1 MSGERVSD
9 VNAASGA
16 AQVAAGIRSGILT
29 GDLSSGTPLREV
41 SLAERFE
48 VSRRTVREALRVLV
62 GEGLVQHRHHQ
73 GATVR
78 PLTSHDLADLYRV
91 RRMLEV
97 EAARCVASVKAA
109 QLQAV
114 DDAFEALKEAAE
126 SRGLT
131 SLDLALAD
139 TNFHGAVVGL
149 LGSKL
154 SSDFYASMSHQL
166 TRAIMLLQLSDKDHN
181 RDLTEIVAEHQAIRD
196 AIIHRDVWEAQRLII
211 DHLDRHE
218 RNILSDTELDD

>member
-1 MSGERVSD
+1 MNGERARGVSEG
-9 VNAASGA
+9 SGA
-16 AQVAAGIRSGILT
+16 AQVAAGIRTDILT
-29 GDLSSGTPLREV
+29 GDLTSGTPLREV

-48 VSRRTVREALRVLV
+48 VSRRTVREALLVLV
-62 GEGLVQHRHHQ
+62 SEGLVQRRHNQ

-78 PLTSHDLADLYRV
+78 PLTRQDLADLYRV

-97 EAARCVASVKAA
+97 EAARRVASVKAE

-114 DDAFEALKEAAE
+114 DDAFIALKEAAE

-131 SLDLALAD
+131 SLDLARAD

-149 LGSKL
+149 LGSNL
-154 SSDFYASMSHQL
+154 SSNFYASMSHQL
-166 TRAIMLLQLSDKDHN
+166 TRAIMLLQLSDEDHN

-218 RNILSDTELDD
+218 RNILSDTELDG